1 MSQHVTR
8 PRRALLSVSDK
19 TGLIPFAR
27 GLERLGF
34 ELISTGGTSAALSQ
48 AELTVVG
55 ISDITGFPE
64 MLEGRV
70 KTLHPAVH
78 GGILADRAK
87 PEHLQAIADHAI
99 QPIDLVCVN
108 LYPFAATVA
117 KPGVTLPEAIE
128 NIDIGGP
135 AMIRSAAKNHTGVIV
150 VVSPTD
156 YPGLLAEMEER
167 GGDLSLATRRRLA
180 AKAFAH
186 TGRYDATISRWL
198 AARFAEEAG
207 EEESLTYLP
216 ELALGFTKAQDC
228 RYGENPHQK
237 AAFYVASGVREPS
250 VATAKQIHGREL
262 SFNNIYDL
270 NAALETVKE
279 FSEEEQAAAVIIK
292 HTNPCGASLGETLA
306 EAFLK
311 ARLGDPISAFGGI
324 LAVTRTLDV
333 ATAEEITGKN
343 TFFEAIIAPGYE
355 EEALPILTE
364 RKKWGANLRLL
375 DVGELRGWRDYAAAT
390 GLDFK
395 RVVGGLLLQT
405 PDHLSVTA
413 DDLRVVSERAPTH
426 EEVSE
431 LLFAWRVVRHVKSN
445 AIVFTIG
452 RQVRGVGAGQMNRV
466 RSVRLAVEQAGE
478 AAQGAVMASDAFFP
492 FPDGP
497 EAAAAAGITAI
508 IQPGGSVKDTETI
521 EVANR
526 HNIAMVFTN
535 VRHFLH

>member
-1 MSQHVTR
+1 MTDTTT

-19 TGLIPFAR
+19 TGLIPFAQ
-27 GLERLGF
+27 GLHQLGF
-34 ELISTGGTSAALSQ
+34 EIISTGGTATAL
-48 AELTVVG
+48 ANAGIPVTG

-78 GGILADRAK
+78 GGLLADRAK
-87 PEHLQAIADHAI
+87 PEHLQAIADQNI

-117 KPGVTLPEAIE
+117 RSGVTLEEAIE

-150 VVSPTD
+150 VVHPAD
-156 YPGLLAEMEER
+156 YAAVLSEMEANH
-167 GGDLSLATRRRLA
+167 GQVALATRRRLA
-180 AKAFAH
+180 AKAYAH
-186 TGRYDATISRWL
+186 TGQYDATVSGWL
-198 AARFAEEAG
+198 TARFAAEGDTA
-207 EEESLTYLP
+207 LVFP
-216 ELALGFTKAQDC
+216 DELALGFRKTQDC
-228 RYGENPHQK
+228 RYGENPHQQ
-237 AAFYVASGVREPS
+237 AAFYIKTGVTEPS
-250 VATAKQIHGREL
+250 VATAKQIHGKEL
-262 SFNNIYDL
+262 SFNNFYDL
-270 NAALETVKE
+270 NGALETVKE
-279 FSEEEQAAAVIIK
+279 FSEERQAAAVIIK
-292 HTNPCGASLGETLA
+292 HTNPCGAALGETLA

-343 TFFEAIIAPGYE
+343 TFFEAIIAPDYE
-355 EEALPILTE
+355 PEAIPILTE
-364 RKKWGANLRLL
+364 RKRWGADLRLL
-375 DVGELRGWRDYAAAT
+375 TVGDLRGWRDRAAAT
-390 GLDFK
+390 GMDYK
-395 RVVGGLLLQT
+395 RVVGGLLVQT
-405 PDHLSVTA
+405 PDHLVITPADLKVVT
-413 DDLRVVSERAPTH
+413 ERTPTNA
-426 EEVSE
+426 EIEE

-445 AIVFTIG
+445 AIVFTRE
-452 RQVRGVGAGQMNRV
+452 RQVLGVGAGQMNRV

-478 AAQGAVMASDAFFP
+478 AARGAVMASDAFFP

-508 IQPGGSVKDTETI
+508 IQPGGSKKDQDTI
-521 EVANR
+521 DVANQ
-526 HNIAMVFTN
+526 HGIAMVFTG